1 MAEFRFDLQPEGN
14 ADSTYHTLDAFPGQV
29 ERANV
34 YDYGSALNMQM
45 NLVDVIH
52 GTMSP
57 EGLPATL
64 VIADFQFISHEKS
77 RRLPRAN
84 NEFRFRDLD
93 PNDANPPEVFAIAPQ
108 GSFSMNQTEKTQE
121 LKRAAK
127 ADVGAAFVANVTT
140 GLEWSLTETQT
151 KYSAARL
158 TGIMTMKDRKREPRN
173 VAKWSLEENE
183 RDEKGIPS
191 LLRAAILLR
200 RRTYERFLASI
211 ALETKID
218 WKTHYNLETRKGGG
232 DIDPVTFDPSRTR
245 TTPVPAYI
253 DPTNLG
259 FVNLDALAAV
269 QSVTSIQAAPAIQA
283 NVLTGGQRAGLSL
296 ENVMQTAS
304 KPEAPVQKPAVEP
317 GTDAGAVSRTD
328 LGTGPAMG
336 LGSDSG
342 PGSGLQFGSG
352 SGSLPRTLGLG
363 AETSL
368 EETMRLLLHAVR
380 KGVEVIAEAV
390 NLLVYLLTF
399 PLRSHHCM
407 LILCGTE
414 SNNFRVLA

>member
-1 MAEFRFDLQPEGN
+1 MAEFQFVLKPEGN
-14 ADSTYHTLDAFPGQV
+14 EGATFHTLNAPGQV
-29 ERANV
+29 ERQNV

-77 RRLPRAN
+77 RRFRRAVI
-84 NEFRFRDLD
+84 ELRFRDLD
-93 PNDANPPEVFAIAPQ
+93 PNDDNPPEVYDIAPQ

-140 GLEWSLTETQT
+140 GLEWSLTEKQT
-151 KYSAARL
+151 KYSSARL
-158 TGIMTMKDRKREPRN
+158 TGIMTMKDRNMEPRN

-183 RDEKGIPS
+183 KDNKGIPS

-200 RRTYERFLASI
+200 RRTNERFLANVR
-211 ALETKID
+211 LETKIN
-218 WKTHYNLETRKGGG
+218 WMTHYSLETRTGGGDVEDRTGGG

-259 FVNLDALAAV
+259 SVNLNDLSAV

-283 NVLTGGQRAGLSL
+283 NVLTGGRRAGSSL
-296 ENVMQTAS
+296 ENVMRTAS
-304 KPEAPVQKPAVEP
+304 KPEAPVQKPAV
-317 GTDAGAVSRTD
+317 
-328 LGTGPAMG
+328 GTGPAMG
-336 LGSDSG
+336 LGSG
-342 PGSGLQFGSG
+342 PGLRSGSG

-390 NLLVYLLTF
+390 SLLF
-399 PLRSHHCM
+399 CHFNISLRSHHCM
-407 LILCGTE
+407 LILCATE